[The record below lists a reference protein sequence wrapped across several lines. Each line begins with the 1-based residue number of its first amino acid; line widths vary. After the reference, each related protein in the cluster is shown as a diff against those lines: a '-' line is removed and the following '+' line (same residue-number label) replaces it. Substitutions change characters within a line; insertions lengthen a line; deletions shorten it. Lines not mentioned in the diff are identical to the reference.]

1 LAYRIIW
8 HEKSVKDLERLGK
21 KESALI
27 IDKVVHYLSRDPVK
41 LGKLLKGNLKL
52 FRRYRI
58 GKFRVIY
65 TIDEKQKLILI
76 LKVGNRDSIY
86 K

>member
-1 LAYRIIW
+1 MAYKVIW
-8 HEKSVKDLERLGK
+8 HEKSVRDLGRLRK
-21 KESALI
+21 KESTLI
-27 IDKVVHYLSRDPVK
+27 IDKVTNYLSNDPVK

-52 FRRYRI
+52 FRRYRV

-65 TIDEKQKLILI
+65 TVNEKEKLILV
-76 LKVGNRDSIY
+76 LKVGNRDSVY

>member
-1 LAYRIIW
+1 MEYKGIW
-8 HEKSVKDLERLGK
+8 HEKSVKDLEQLGK
-21 KESALI
+21 REAALI
-27 IDKVVHYLSRDPVK
+27 IDKVTNYISKDPIK

-52 FRRYRI
+52 FRRYRV

-65 TIDEKQKLILI
+65 TVNEKEKLILV
-76 LKVGNRDSIY
+76 LKVGNRDSVY

>member
-1 LAYRIIW
+1 MAYKVVW

-21 KESALI
+21 REAALI
-27 IDKVVHYLSRDPVK
+27 IDKVTNYLSKDPIK

-65 TIDEKQKLILI
+65 TINEKEKLILI
-76 LKVGNRDSIY
+76 LKVGNRNSVY